1 MPSENENIEL
11 NPEHVKTMW
20 ECDNCGD
27 TAECNLNF
35 FSDGVATAELF
46 GIADPPYC
54 AKCDQDMNYKS
65 TFVPLEYLQKI
76 NHDITVASIVEGR
89 GMPIL
94 SKNSTEFD

>member
-1 MPSENENIEL
+1 LASENENEKIEL

-20 ECDNCGD
+20 ECDDCGY

-35 FSDGVATAELF
+35 FSDG
-46 GIADPPYC
+46 GIPYC
-54 AKCDQDMNYKS
+54 AECDQDMNHKS

-76 NHDITVASIVEGR
+76 NHDITAASIVEGR